1 MSQEPSV
8 PPETLRSLGIRLGY
22 LFGSRAAGRPS
33 ARSDADVAVLLRD
46 GATLHDLSRA
56 VADLEAT
63 LRTAFGCPVHV
74 VPLNGAS
81 PLLRFEAIRHGRV
94 LFAENEAERIGF
106 EVRTL
111 KEYEEYCRRQDL
123 YYRAMIARLG
133 EAAG

>member
-1 MSQEPSV
+1 MSREPSV
-8 PPETLRSLGIRLGY
+8 PPETLRSLGVRLGY

-33 ARSDADVAVLLRD
+33 ARSDADVAILLRE
-46 GATLHDLSRA
+46 GADLHDLGRA
-56 VADLEAT
+56 VADLET
-63 LRTAFGCPVHV
+63 SLGRTFGCPVHV
-74 VPLNGAS
+74 IPLNGAS

-94 LFAENEAERIGF
+94 LFAEDEAERIGF

-123 YYRAMIARLG
+123 YYRAMLARLG

>member
-1 MSQEPSV
+1 MSREPSV
-8 PPETLRSLGIRLGY
+8 PPETLRSLGVRLGY

-94 LFAENEAERIGF
+94 LFAEDEAERIGF

-111 KEYEEYCRRQDL
+111 KEYEEYCRRQDF

-133 EAAG
+133 EVAG